1 MTLITLIIAIAVYFI
16 GFWIGKIYERSQ
28 IYQDSIGVMVKTNK
42 ETRDIES
49 ITLYYTHEAYEDDIA
64 RLKEEGVPCDDDAQ
78 E

>member
-49 ITLYYTHEAYEDDIA
+49 ITFYYTHEAYEDDIA
-64 RLKEEGVPCDDDAQ
+64 RLKEEGVSLDDDSQ